1 MTLASK
7 ASAQNGGEENGRR
20 LSLAGQVVESVTRE
34 PLAGATI
41 QVLGTRQ
48 GGISN
53 AEGRF
58 QIFNIPAG
66 TYQVRISSVGYQT
79 VVKTDVVVSNA
90 RPASLDVELVVE
102 AKLQEE
108 VVVRPEYFQ
117 RSPDAVTSV
126 QTLSSEEIRRLPGGF
141 EDVVRAG

>member
-1 MTLASK
+1 MKNIALRAAAILAAMTLASK

-66 TYQVRISSVGYQT
+66 TYPVRISSVGYQT

-90 RPASLDVELVVE
+90 RPASSTSS
-102 AKLQEE
+102 AA
-108 VVVRPEYFQ
+108 PM
-117 RSPDAVTSV
+117 RSPAC
-126 QTLSSEEIRRLPGGF
+126 RP
-141 EDVVRAG
+141 